1 MLTCARMFP
10 VYCAPQVTAN
20 GDRLLYL
27 KDAARNRDGIRLRG
41 TMTKLLLVSTA
52 LVALSVAA
60 SVHAADI
67 PTKAPPA
74 PVSAPPYNWSGFY
87 IGANFGGAWTSG
99 SLNIPNNNFYGGL
112 TEFLGGVQAGYNFQ
126 TGHLLFGVEG
136 DFDGATFSHPTLPTP
151 TLGSV
156 SQNWIGTVAGRVGI
170 VEDRWLIY
178 GKAGG
183 GWVHSNAIVN
193 FPGVGWTG
201 SNTSSGW
208 LVGAGLEYG
217 FKSHWTIR
225 LEYDFLSLANWTSPT
240 VPAVSLNR
248 DVQMVKF
255 GVNYKFEN
263 GLPDVTAPARGT
275 PARPAGEEDLA
286 KQSQNPIADLVSVPF
301 QSNTNFNTGPFN
313 RTQEVLNIQPVV
325 PLHISSDWNMISRT
339 IVPVIS
345 QPDPILNSNTNG
357 IGDIT
362 QSLFLSPVHSD
373 PLIWGVG
380 PVFTVPSATDPLLG
394 QGKVLLG
401 PTVVLLTT
409 PGHWVIGVLANNQ
422 WSVGGDPLRPRV
434 NAFLAQPFINYN
446 MAHGWFLT
454 TSPII
459 TANWLAAPGQQWT
472 VPVGGGIGR
481 VFRLGDQ
488 PVNLSVA
495 GYYNVERPTGTS
507 TWQLRTSFALLFPE
521 R

>member
-1 MLTCARMFP
+1 MLW
-10 VYCAPQVTAN
+10 VV
-20 GDRLLYL
+20 
-27 KDAARNRDGIRLRG
+27 GIGL
-41 TMTKLLLVSTA
+41 TTSAT
-52 LVALSVAA
+52 
-60 SVHAADI
+60 AADI
-67 PTKAPPA
+67 PMKALPVAVPA
-74 PVSAPPYNWSGFY
+74 APYNWSGFY
-87 IGANFGGAWTSG
+87 AGGNFGGAWTNG

-112 TEFLGGVQAGYNFQ
+112 TEFIGGVQAGYNFQ
-126 TGHLLFGVEG
+126 FGHLLLGVEG
-136 DFDGATFSHPTLPTP
+136 DFDGATFSHPTASTP

-156 SQNWIGTVAGRVGI
+156 SQNWIGTVAGRVGL

-183 GWVHSNAIVN
+183 GWVHSNAILN
-193 FPGVGWTG
+193 LPGVSWTG

-217 FKSHWTIR
+217 YKSHWTVR
-225 LEYDFLSLANWTSPT
+225 LEYDYLSLANWTSPT

-248 DVQMVKF
+248 DLQMVKF
-255 GVNYKFEN
+255 GVNYKLDS
-263 GLPDVTAPARGT
+263 GLPDAPVPAKRPPTADAER
-275 PARPAGEEDLA
+275 DLA

-301 QSNTNFNTGPFN
+301 QSNTSFHAGPFN
-313 RTQEVLNIQPVV
+313 RAQEVLNIEPVV
-325 PLHISSDWNMISRT
+325 PLHISADWNLISRT

-345 QPDPILNSNTNG
+345 QPDPTQDRSTNG

-380 PVFTVPSATDPLLG
+380 PVFTVPSATDPILG
-394 QGKVLLG
+394 QGKVLFG

-422 WSVGGDPLRPRV
+422 WSVGGDPLRPSV
-434 NAFLAQPFINYN
+434 NEFLAQPFINYN
-446 MAHGWFLT
+446 FEHGWYVS

-472 VPVGGGIGR
+472 VPVGGGFGR
-481 VFRLGDQ
+481 VFKLGDQ
-488 PVNLSVA
+488 PVNASLE
-495 GYYNVERPTGTS
+495 GYYNVERPTGSS
-507 TWQLRTSFALLFPE
+507 TWTLRTTLTLLFPE